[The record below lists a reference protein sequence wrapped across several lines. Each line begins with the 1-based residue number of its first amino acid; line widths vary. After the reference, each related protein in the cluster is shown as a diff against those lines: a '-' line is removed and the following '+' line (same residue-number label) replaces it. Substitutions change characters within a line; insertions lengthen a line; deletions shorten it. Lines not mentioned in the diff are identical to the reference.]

1 MSLTFISN
9 VTEESH
15 QEQIN
20 KQCSLLWN
28 AKKESAIKIFFFIRD
43 KESGK
48 NQPIAFTKI
57 MTWLF
62 LNHEKVFYKNLS
74 LVVGQ
79 PKSQIINSVKSEK
92 MLKKEWE
99 KHEKIL
105 DYFIEEE
112 YKDTFRTSWK
122 ESTKHQLLEA
132 YKLPEYG
139 EWEDLIDI
147 AENIKTIQKNQDKK
161 LFYTIINIFANKIRK
176 DLKQNKQSKAWI
188 ALTKYPLYENF
199 IKDNNIITHS
209 YDTLKEQNNKLPPQN
224 NKKGKYLD
232 FIERYAFVNV

>member
-9 VTEESH
+9 VTEKSH

-79 PKSQIINSVKSEK
+79 PNSQIINSVQSEK

-122 ESTKHQLLEA
+122 ESTKYQLLDA

-139 EWEDLIDI
+139 EWEDLINI
-147 AENIKTIQKNQDKK
+147 AENIKTTQKKQDKK
-161 LFYTIINIFANKIRK
+161 LFYTIINIFTNKIRK